1 MAKEDP
7 VWTFALLLMVKIFP
21 LNVKQR
27 MRVLKDC
34 NHLAIMSFQNE
45 TTGKERGSGSC
56 GDRQIRVSSFCMTE
70 HTISWLF
77 LRQ

>member
-45 TTGKERGSGSC
+45 TTGKEGKWFLWGSS
-56 GDRQIRVSSFCMTE
+56 DPSV
-70 HTISWLF
+70 
-77 LRQ
+77 